1 VAKRGKV
8 FIDTN
13 LFVYALDRHV
23 HAKRKA
29 AAKALRVVEEAGNGV
44 ISTQVIQE
52 AYVTGTTKL
61 GIAPHDMKQAIA
73 SLRALEVVQV
83 DIDLIQA
90 AIDCS
95 ILQRLSFW
103 DSLIIVT
110 AEKARCT
117 ELWTEDLNH
126 GQIIRGVRIHNPL
139 SAN

>member
-13 LFVYALDRHV
+13 LFIYALDRRV
-23 HAKRKA
+23 PAKRKA
-29 AAKALRVVEEAGNGV
+29 AAKALRAIEAEGNGV
-44 ISTQVIQE
+44 VSTQVFQE
-52 AYVTGTTKL
+52 AYVAGTTKL
-61 GIAPHDMKQAIA
+61 GIAPQDMKQAIA
-73 SLRALEVVQV
+73 SLRTLEVVQV
-83 DIDLIQA
+83 DVDLIQA

-103 DSLIIVT
+103 NSLIIVA

-126 GQIIRGVRIHNPL
+126 GQRIQGIRIHNPFM
-139 SAN
+139 